1 MYFKLSASQ
10 ENDLLNQPETGMGY
24 LVVEASKA
32 GSYTREKFLVL
43 NSEVVIEMNTYI
55 NDNVRMVINEGTDS
69 IKAKA
74 SIITLNSMSVF
85 NEKQF
90 RNLVSESKNE
100 DEKGAIENPVL
111 NADGVELFVRLSAFD
126 NDRRVDKINMCL
138 RPGSY
143 TTTMKDYIKCKA
155 INDSP
160 VERYALPYNDEIK
173 FAFHVQPKK
182 TDILQRGTVQP
193 ANGKRGGGK
202 EAYFAKGTA
211 AGTFIKQTSY

>member
-1 MYFKLSASQ
+1 MYFKLNASQ
-10 ENDLLNQPETGMGY
+10 ENYLLNQPETGMGY
-24 LVVEASKA
+24 QVVEAYKT
-32 GSYTREKFLVL
+32 GSYSREKFLIL
-43 NSEVVIEMNTYI
+43 NSEVVIEMNTYT

-100 DEKGAIENPVL
+100 DERGAIGNPVV
-111 NADGVELFVRLSAFD
+111 NADGEEIFVRLSAFD
-126 NDRRVDKINMCL
+126 NDRRVNKINKCL
-138 RPGSY
+138 HPGSY
-143 TTTMKDYIKCKA
+143 TATLEDYIKCKT
-155 INDSP
+155 INGDP

-173 FAFHVQPKK
+173 FAFHIQPKK
-182 TDILQRGTVQP
+182 TDTLQRGTVQP

-211 AGTFIKQTSY
+211 AGTFLKQTPY

>member
-10 ENDLLNQPETGMGY
+10 ENDLLNRPETGMGY
-24 LVVEASKA
+24 QVVEAIKA

-74 SIITLNSMSVF
+74 SIITLNSISVF
-85 NEKQF
+85 NEKQI
-90 RNLVSESKNE
+90 RSIVNESK
-100 DEKGAIENPVL
+100 DE
-111 NADGVELFVRLSAFD
+111 
-126 NDRRVDKINMCL
+126 
-138 RPGSY
+138 
-143 TTTMKDYIKCKA
+143 
-155 INDSP
+155 
-160 VERYALPYNDEIK
+160 
-173 FAFHVQPKK
+173 
-182 TDILQRGTVQP
+182 
-193 ANGKRGGGK
+193 NGKRGGGK